1 MRLNP
6 GGTRDKRLPPDDKK
20 MARSNKTNFSSV
32 FELMLEDNR
41 RQLQELQVEPVVV
54 PKLSQP
60 IASSVRQVYQL
71 FILPLNTK
79 KISPTVEFS
88 LKKCLR

>member
-32 FELMLEDNR
+32 FELMLQDNR
-41 RQLQELQVEPVVV
+41 RQLQELQIKPAVASKAKRSIKGSATKTVSVETSVM
-54 PKLSQP
+54 P
-60 IASSVRQVYQL
+60 IRFVGLTDGKSFTFEL
-71 FILPLNTK
+71 
-79 KISPTVEFS
+79 
-88 LKKCLR
+88 